1 MNEKDFI
8 LAEFVKDVEDAVDRE
23 RGHIYNAYFKQLPET
38 TQTAVNELL
47 LKQSM
52 IILQEL
58 NALGVT
64 PSFVMLGSGSF
75 GSLHLTSELKKRD
88 EVQSYQLNNKA

>member
-8 LAEFVKDVEDAVDRE
+8 LAEFVKDVEEVVDRK
-23 RGHIYNAYFKQLPET
+23 RGYIYNTSFEQLPKT
-38 TQTAVNELL
+38 TQTAINELL

-52 IILQEL
+52 IILQKL
-58 NALGVT
+58 QALGVT

-88 EVQSYQLNNKA
+88 EVQSSQLNNKA